1 MPTGF
6 RKVSIVAGSFALAA
20 STVLI
25 APAQAAVKAGA
36 TCTKV
41 NAKAKIGG
49 DQYVCIKNPTVK
61 NAKLTW
67 VWVECVN
74 ADKMWKESS
83 TRLTTLKAQAAAAQ
97 TKIDTLKAEIP
108 ADEEQAKAYD
118 AKAAAAQVKKDDAV
132 AKAAANAAKVQQ
144 WGATTTAGKAYQK
157 NVDLWNSNA
166 RTYDL
171 AIKNFQRAAKALRDK
186 AKEVADEQRRLD
198 LANQTIAASQVQ
210 LASTADNRKQA
221 CKPGL

>member
-1 MPTGF
+1 VHSFQYRTPTIYSISRRIFVPTGF

-97 TKIDTLKAEIP
+97 TKIDTLNPDHRVMSGFISTYT
-108 ADEEQAKAYD
+108 EESPD
-118 AKAAAAQVKKDDAV
+118 
-132 AKAAANAAKVQQ
+132 
-144 WGATTTAGKAYQK
+144 
-157 NVDLWNSNA
+157 SNG
-166 RTYDL
+166 
-171 AIKNFQRAAKALRDK
+171 Q
-186 AKEVADEQRRLD
+186 
-198 LANQTIAASQVQ
+198 S
-210 LASTADNRKQA
+210 
-221 CKPGL
+221 CG

>member
-1 MPTGF
+1 M
-6 RKVSIVAGSFALAA
+6 
-20 STVLI
+20 
-25 APAQAAVKAGA
+25 
-36 TCTKV
+36 
-41 NAKAKIGG
+41 
-49 DQYVCIKNPTVK
+49 
-61 NAKLTW
+61 
-67 VWVECVN
+67 
-74 ADKMWKESS
+74 
-83 TRLTTLKAQAAAAQ
+83 
-97 TKIDTLKAEIP
+97 P

-166 RTYDL
+166 RTYEL
-171 AIKNFQRAAKALRDK
+171 AVKNFQRAAKALRDK

-210 LASTADNRKQA
+210 LDSTADNRKQA
-221 CKPGL
+221 CQPGL